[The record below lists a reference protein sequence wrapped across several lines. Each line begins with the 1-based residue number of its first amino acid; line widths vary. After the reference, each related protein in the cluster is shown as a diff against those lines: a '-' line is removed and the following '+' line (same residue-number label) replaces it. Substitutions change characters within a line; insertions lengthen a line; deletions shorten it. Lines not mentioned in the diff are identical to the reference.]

1 MFLSNAIL
9 CIIVK
14 PKEINYDQSIS
25 KQKAK
30 KKKKR
35 IIEVLKIS
43 EIFVLGDEVVF

>member
-1 MFLSNAIL
+1 LL
-9 CIIVK
+9 K

-30 KKKKR
+30 KKKR

-43 EIFVLGDEVVF
+43 EIFVLGDGVVF